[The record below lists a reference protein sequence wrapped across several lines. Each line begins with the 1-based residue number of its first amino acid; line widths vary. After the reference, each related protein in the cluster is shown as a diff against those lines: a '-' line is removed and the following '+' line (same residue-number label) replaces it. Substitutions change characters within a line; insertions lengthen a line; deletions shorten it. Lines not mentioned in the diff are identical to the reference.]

1 MIVVRAEERYVEV
14 AGARGEAG
22 DQVDS
27 RRKVGLGVEAGHQPA
42 PAAALRAA
50 TRQARSQQ
58 HLQQYH
64 CN

>member
-27 RRKVGLGVEAGHQPA
+27 RRKVRLGVEAGH
-42 PAAALRAA
+42 L
-50 TRQARSQQ
+50 TSS
-58 HLQQYH
+58 
-64 CN
+64 

>member
-27 RRKVGLGVEAGHQPA
+27 RRKVGLGVEAGH
-42 PAAALRAA
+42 L
-50 TRQARSQQ
+50 TSS
-58 HLQQYH
+58 
-64 CN
+64 